1 MTEDAVSLKSRTE
14 DHFLSCILP
23 QSDRREDHPGIGV
36 IAQLHTAQKNRGWEM
51 KTSDTYRIS
60 CLFSHCAPS
69 QQAFKEL
76 CFHPSCVLFTAQGCV
91 EGHGEKF
98 GIVTALPQ
106 MSVSEKEPIN

>member
-60 CLFSHCAPS
+60 CLFPTVHRASRPS
-69 QQAFKEL
+69 KSSAFIRAVSFSPL
-76 CFHPSCVLFTAQGCV
+76 RG
-91 EGHGEKF
+91 
-98 GIVTALPQ
+98 ALKDTERNL
-106 MSVSEKEPIN
+106 V